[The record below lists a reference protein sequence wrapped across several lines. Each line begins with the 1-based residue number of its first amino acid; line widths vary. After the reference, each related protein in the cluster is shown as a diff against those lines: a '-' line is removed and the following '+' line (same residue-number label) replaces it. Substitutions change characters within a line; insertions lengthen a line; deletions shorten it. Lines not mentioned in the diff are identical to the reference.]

1 MTEQEKI
8 DDFIDW
14 SEKLAKNKSQKE
26 AFKLISTKIDECDD
40 RYLNDY
46 IPALNFIRSEE
57 VLNWIERNAPRVENV
72 SENWGHLAASSHF
85 NWKKAEEWLSKGRP
99 LSLIALDA
107 LLLCTTIGER
117 LNQSLWMREINPS
130 LKDNPRPD
138 IIARRLQDYLIIDK
152 VPRTRKAVEKIITNI
167 FLVD

>member
-14 SEKLAKNKSQKE
+14 SEKLAMNKNQEE
-26 AFKLISTKIDECDD
+26 AFKLISSKIDVCDD
-40 RYLNDY
+40 CYLNDH
-46 IPALNFIRSEE
+46 IPALNFIRCEE
-57 VLNWIERNAPRVENV
+57 VLNWIERNASRVENI

-85 NWKKAEEWLSKGRP
+85 NWEKAEEWLSKGRP

-107 LLLCTTIGER
+107 LILCTTIGER
-117 LNQSLWMREINPS
+117 LNQSLWMRKIKPKLN
-130 LKDNPRPD
+130 DNPRPD
-138 IIARRLQDYLIIDK
+138 VVAKRLQEYLVIDK
-152 VPRTRKAVEKIITNI
+152 VPRTRKAVEKVIANI